1 MERAYRIVLAD
12 SNSSFRYDL
21 KRILIE
27 NVELKVEE
35 ASGGLELLNLLKLS
49 QTAPDL
55 LIVDIFMTDFDGVQ
69 TVHQIKKTYPKLK
82 VLIMSMN
89 KEKEYYQQALSSG
102 AEGYILKQ
110 DLDMEVIG
118 AIEKIRQGG
127 VYLSPLLSLGSMG
140 LGSMGKLNNDL

>member
-1 MERAYRIVLAD
+1 MERAYRILLAD

-27 NVELKVEE
+27 NVDLKVEE

-127 VYLSPLLSLGSMG
+127 VYFSPLLSL
-140 LGSMGKLNNDL
+140 